1 MITSLTLNM
10 DHKMAFTLISLGI
23 RAIHLYPSSWSLN
36 VRHTFLEAL
45 NNIHLSKGRSVVENA
60 FGTLKKNQKTI
71 TQKQSS
77 YFFIPNVVTC
87 YCLLYN
93 FILNG
98 KDVDVDALML

>member
-1 MITSLTLNM
+1 
-10 DHKMAFTLISLGI
+10 
-23 RAIHLYPSSWSLN
+23 
-36 VRHTFLEAL
+36 LEAL
-45 NNIHLSKGRSVVENA
+45 KKIQISKKKSVVENS
-60 FGTLKKNQKTI
+60 FGKLKKKKKKTI

>member
-1 MITSLTLNM
+1 
-10 DHKMAFTLISLGI
+10 
-23 RAIHLYPSSWSLN
+23 
-36 VRHTFLEAL
+36 LEAL
-45 NNIHLSKGRSVVENA
+45 NNIHISKRRSVVENA
-60 FGTLKKNQKTI
+60 FGTLKKKKKKTI